1 MPALPPTLMWVGS
14 AILEI
19 HIPGAESLKDKRMVV
34 RSLRDR
40 IRRRFGVS
48 CAEVSQQE
56 LHQRARLG
64 LAFVSPARKEVES
77 TFEAVEGFVAS
88 SGDAELTGWA
98 AEIES
103 IDADGI
109 LRISQSIP
117 INDLPWRNDEED
129 ETDGESR

>member
-1 MPALPPTLMWVGS
+1 MWVGS

-40 IRRRFGVS
+40 VRRRFGVS
-48 CAEVSQQE
+48 CAEVSLND

-64 LAFVSPARKEVES
+64 LAFVSSSRREVES
-77 TFEAVEGFVAS
+77 TFESVEGFVAS
-88 SGDAELTGWA
+88 SGDAELTGWV
-98 AEIES
+98 AEIET

-109 LRISQSIP
+109 LRISQSTP
-117 INDLPWRNDEED
+117 IDDLPWRGDEED
-129 ETDGESR
+129 ETDSESR